1 MSKVLDWVDGW
12 EIRIRDDNG
21 FGVYDDHGLV
31 AGPFG
36 TEEAAIQAALAL
48 PKRGQRQHGKETA
61 PRWLGRSE

>member
-12 EIRIRDDNG
+12 EIRIRDDHG
-21 FGVYDDHGLV
+21 FGVYDEHGLV

-48 PKRGQRQHGKETA
+48 PKRSSAGADKDVTPHVV
-61 PRWLGRSE
+61 GR